1 MSGDNGSVNRTLRL
15 FALGLLAFISLAAAA
30 ESATRIYVFA
40 DWDSPQHAWIPIY
53 CDGALIAKVK
63 AGKFLAIEVPP
74 GQHTLLAGD
83 GIPVSLDTSPRK
95 DVFVAV
101 QYNIRLYPSGKSSI
115 PVLAIFPES
124 EARIKIVHLV
134 YIETTQMYSPL
145 VSRQD
150 PTLLWRPELKKR
162 NAD

>member
-1 MSGDNGSVNRTLRL
+1 MAAVNRALRF
-15 FALGLLAFISLAAAA
+15 FALGLLAFLSLSAAA

-63 AGKFLAIEVPP
+63 AGKFLAIEVSP
-74 GQHTLLAGD
+74 GRHTLLAGD
-83 GIPVSLDTSPRK
+83 GVPLPLETSTGK
-95 DVFVAV
+95 DVFVAA
-101 QYNIRLYPSGKSSI
+101 QYYVRLYPSGKSSI

-134 YIETTQMYSPL
+134 YIETKQMYSPQ

-162 NAD
+162 NAN

>member
-1 MSGDNGSVNRTLRL
+1 MSGDNGGVDRILRF
-15 FALGLLAFISLAAAA
+15 FALGLLAFVSLAATA
-30 ESATRIYVFA
+30 ESTTRIYVFA

-53 CDGALIAKVK
+53 CDGALVAKVK

-83 GIPVSLDTSPRK
+83 GVPLPFEIFPGK

-101 QYNIRLYPSGKSSI
+101 QYHMRLYPSSKSTI

-134 YIETTQMYSPL
+134 YIETKQMHSPL

-150 PTLLWRPELKKR
+150 PTVLWRPELKKR
-162 NAD
+162 NAN